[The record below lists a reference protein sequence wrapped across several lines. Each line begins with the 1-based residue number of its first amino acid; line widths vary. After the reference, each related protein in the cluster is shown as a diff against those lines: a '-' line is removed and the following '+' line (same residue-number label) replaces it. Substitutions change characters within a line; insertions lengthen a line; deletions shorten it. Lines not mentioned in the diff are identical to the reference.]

1 MTHRLRVLNDAILVG
16 SGTAC
21 IDDPQLNAR
30 FLPDNETYNQ
40 PQPVILDS
48 QLNSPLNSRLLKNY
62 QNGQGK
68 QPWIIT
74 STKMTSSSKKIALE
88 NVGAKIF
95 MIEPTIETG
104 RLDWEKVWTLLW
116 KLDIKSVMVEGG
128 SRVIQSCLTSGFV
141 DQLIVTIAP
150 VYVGNQGVDVSAVS
164 QLKDVKYQTFGR
176 DVVMAARI
184 A

>member
-1 MTHRLRVLNDAILVG
+1 MDEQITLEDA
-16 SGTAC
+16 
-21 IDDPQLNAR
+21 
-30 FLPDNETYNQ
+30 
-40 PQPVILDS
+40 
-48 QLNSPLNSRLLKNY
+48 
-62 QNGQGK
+62 
-68 QPWIIT
+68 
-74 STKMTSSSKKIALE
+74 
-88 NVGAKIF
+88 GAKIF

-104 RLDWEKVWTLLW
+104 RLDWGKVWTLLW

-184 A
+184 AQW